1 MESKDFKKGEIV
13 IYTGELKKHSVIANF
28 ATTAAGYQ
36 INFINGTQLR
46 NVQKMHIPH
55 SNETINFFN
64 LDLIRSIGSVCSILE
79 HTPKYS
85 CKNPMNWSN

>member
-1 MESKDFKKGEIV
+1 MENKEFNKGEII

-36 INFINGTQLR
+36 INSINGTQLR

-64 LDLIRSIGSVCSILE
+64 LDLIQSISSVCSILE
-79 HTPKYS
+79 HTPKYFY
-85 CKNPMNWSN
+85 NNLMNWSN